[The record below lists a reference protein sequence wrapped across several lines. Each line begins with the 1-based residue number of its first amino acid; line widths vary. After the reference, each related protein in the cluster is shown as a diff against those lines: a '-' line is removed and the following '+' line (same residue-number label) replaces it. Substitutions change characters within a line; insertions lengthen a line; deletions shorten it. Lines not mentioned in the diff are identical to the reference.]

1 MMAELEKVVS
11 GHQCRRTKF
20 EMEKA
25 LYHKFDVR
33 KRERTAGI
41 GTEKRDWMVGL
52 DQFLDHL
59 SMRTH

>member
-1 MMAELEKVVS
+1 MADLEKVVS
-11 GHQCRRTKF
+11 GHHCRRTKF

-33 KRERTAGI
+33 KRERKTG
-41 GTEKRDWMVGL
+41 RSNDWLVGL

-59 SMRTH
+59 SMRTHQML